1 MHATIWEMQFIFRH
15 VRTDGIRINRNFQLI
30 LDGSASM
37 TIKLALMGWLVLPGL
52 AMAAGTAVADPP
64 VPPGMAGKLVAYYH
78 MTPVPKEG
86 AWFSSS
92 YASEDQ
98 IDGAALPPRFGGRA
112 HAAGNAIVVV
122 VTPRDFSAMHRLQS
136 DEVWHFYGGS
146 PLTLLLLYPDGHG
159 RRVTLGSHVLAGEVP
174 QLTVPHGVWQGC
186 APRDTSAWAYSFV
199 GTQLSPGFDFAD
211 FEIGYRDDLQ
221 RQYPVFAK
229 DIARLTRAEFVHG
242 PAEASGNAESPGSR
256 AAAFSVQDVAEVT
269 VSPGFSLQ
277 ELVGRLARDAKTSSL
292 SIAKFTLAPGRT
304 SGTSFNHRAKEVFV
318 VTDGTGRVHLADRVI
333 AVSRDSIVFIPAEV
347 VHSIEADTSTLLS
360 FYAIS
365 APAFT
370 PEDYVLVK

>member
-1 MHATIWEMQFIFRH
+1 
-15 VRTDGIRINRNFQLI
+15 
-30 LDGSASM
+30 
-37 TIKLALMGWLVLPGL
+37 
-52 AMAAGTAVADPP
+52 
-64 VPPGMAGKLVAYYH
+64 
-78 MTPVPKEG
+78 
-86 AWFSSS
+86 
-92 YASEDQ
+92 
-98 IDGAALPPRFGGRA
+98 
-112 HAAGNAIVVV
+112 
-122 VTPRDFSAMHRLQS
+122 
-136 DEVWHFYGGS
+136 
-146 PLTLLLLYPDGHG
+146 
-159 RRVTLGSHVLAGEVP
+159 
-174 QLTVPHGVWQGC
+174 
-186 APRDTSAWAYSFV
+186 
-199 GTQLSPGFDFAD
+199 
-211 FEIGYRDDLQ
+211 
-221 RQYPVFAK
+221 
-229 DIARLTRAEFVHG
+229 VHG

-277 ELVGRLARDAKTSSL
+277 ELGGRLARDAKTSSL